1 MASGSKGTVVAAL
14 AANGLITATKVFA
27 AVVSGSTAMMAEA
40 LHSFAD
46 TSNQALLLVGLN
58 KSQKEAD
65 EFRPLGYGRETYFYT
80 FVVSLVIFFLG
91 GAFAIYEGVQKLLE
105 AEAHEVEPFWAILV
119 LGASIVFESGSMTVA
134 FKEFNEV
141 REGRTF
147 WQVVTQGKNP
157 VVPTVLFEDGAAIIG
172 SGIALAGVFLST
184 QLKMPW
190 IDGAASV
197 IIGML
202 LSSIGIFL
210 AYESR
215 SLLIGEAATDE
226 DRQKIRAAVESIK
239 EVVKVEE
246 LLAPQ
251 LGPDEIMVNVAIN
264 FKEGLTTQQ
273 LEEVIDRIEERIQ
286 KAVPSVKRIFI
297 EVESLK
303 KLA

>member
-1 MASGSKGTVVAAL
+1 MASGGKGTVIAAL

-46 TSNQALLLVGLN
+46 TSNQALLLVGLT

-80 FVVSLVIFFLG
+80 FLVSLVIFFLG

-105 AEAHEVEPFWAILV
+105 TEAHPVDPFWAILV

-134 FKEFNEV
+134 FKEFNEI
-141 REGRTF
+141 REGRNF

-197 IIGML
+197 MIGIL

-226 DRQKIRAAVESIK
+226 DRKKIRAAIESIE

-264 FKEGLTTQQ
+264 FQQGLTTQQ

-286 KAVPSVKRIFI
+286 KAVPSVKRLFI